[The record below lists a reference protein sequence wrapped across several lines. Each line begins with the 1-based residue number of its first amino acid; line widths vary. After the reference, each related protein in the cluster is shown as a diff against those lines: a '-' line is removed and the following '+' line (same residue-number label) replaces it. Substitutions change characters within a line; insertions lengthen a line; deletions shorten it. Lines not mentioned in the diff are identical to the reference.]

1 MKVLSRIFVCSLVIG
16 ISALAYGKSKPLA
29 DKQMD
34 QISAGS
40 AIADGEST
48 ASSSRSF
55 SVNLDGSALSGASA
69 INIVNAANST
79 VANGVNT
86 WSGGTQDNSGHDMSS
101 IPGNESDGGRSAAAV
116 MQLNA
121 ITQTGVPC
129 DCGTPG
135 AVVAATETEAETEAD
150 VASANA
156 IALDG
161 STASDSM
168 SESVNLSGSAE
179 SNAHAINIVNAV
191 GSLVANGV
199 NVASSGNTTALTLT
213 QANVIVQNAH

>member
-1 MKVLSRIFVCSLVIG
+1 
-16 ISALAYGKSKPLA
+16 
-29 DKQMD
+29 MD

-40 AIADGEST
+40 AIANGEST

-86 WSGGTQDNSGHDMSS
+86 WSGGTHDNSGNDMSS
-101 IPGNESDGGRSAAAV
+101 KESIDGGRSAATV

-135 AVVAATETEAETEAD
+135 TVVAATATEAETEAD
-150 VASANA
+150 VATANA